1 MNKKK
6 YHAGGTF
13 PKFNRKMVEKWQ
25 NRHTP
30 NTPIHDAYFPC
41 CFKAVQ

>member
-30 NTPIHDAYFPC
+30 NTIFNT
-41 CFKAVQ
+41 